1 MKHSSYIRPL
11 IAGLTLAI
19 ASGVTFAQNKG
30 PGAGDGQQ
38 GQMQRSGECDH
49 AGKGHGGKGH
59 DGKGH
64 GGKGDRQARQG
75 MKMQLP
81 ADVLASLKLTDAQKA
96 QYEQAQTATA
106 AMRQSM
112 KQGMK
117 EGRGQGRE
125 QMMGQNFDP
134 KAMFERQNA
143 RFAQMQ
149 AARETI
155 QKQWLGFWDGLNE
168 QQKTVIQ
175 DHFKSRMQRG

>member
-1 MKHSSYIRPL
+1 MKRSSYIRPV
-11 IAGLTLAI
+11 IAGLTLAV
-19 ASGVTFAQNKG
+19 ASGVAFAQNKG
-30 PGAGDGQQ
+30 PGAGDSQPS
-38 GQMQRSGECDH
+38 QMQRSGDCDH

-59 DGKGH
+59 
-64 GGKGDRQARQG
+64 GGKGDRQSRHG

-81 ADVLASLKLTDAQKA
+81 ADVVASLNLTDAQKA
-96 QYEQAQTATA
+96 KYEQAQTATE
-106 AMRQSM
+106 AMRQGM

-117 EGRGQGRE
+117 DGRGQARE
-125 QMMGQNFDP
+125 QMMSQNFDP

-149 AARETI
+149 VARETI
-155 QKQWLGFWDGLNE
+155 QKQWLGFWDTLND

>member
-11 IAGLTLAI
+11 IAGLTLAV
-19 ASGVTFAQNKG
+19 ASGVAFSQNKG

-38 GQMQRSGECDH
+38 GQMQRSSECDH
-49 AGKGHGGKGH
+49 SGSGHGSKGH

-64 GGKGDRQARQG
+64 GGKGDRQASQG

-81 ADVLASLKLTDAQKA
+81 ADVLASLNLTDTQKA
-96 QYEQAQTATA
+96 QYQQAQTATE
-106 AMRQSM
+106 AMRQGM

-134 KAMFERQNA
+134 KAMFERQNE
-143 RFAQMQ
+143 RFAKMQ
-149 AARETI
+149 TARETL
-155 QKQWLGFWDGLNE
+155 QKQWLGFWDSLNE
-168 QQKTVIQ
+168 QQKTVLQ

>member
-1 MKHSSYIRPL
+1 MKRSSYIRPV
-11 IAGLTLAI
+11 IAGLTLAV
-19 ASGVTFAQNKG
+19 ASGVAFAQNKG
-30 PGAGDGQQ
+30 PGMGDGQQ
-38 GQMQRSGECDH
+38 GQMQRSSECDH
-49 AGKGHGGKGH
+49 ASKGHG
-59 DGKGH
+59 GKGH
-64 GGKGDRQARQG
+64 GGKGDRQAKQG

-81 ADVLASLKLTDAQKA
+81 ADVIASLQLTDTQKA
-96 QYEQAQTATA
+96 KYQEAQTATE

-117 EGRGQGRE
+117 QGRGQERE
-125 QMMGQNFDP
+125 QMMSQNFDP

-149 AARETI
+149 AARDTI
-155 QKQWLGFWDGLNE
+155 QKQWLGFWDTLND